1 MGKASRRRVERA
13 ATVATPAAAARPSP
27 RSAPRARATEWG
39 WLLALAAP
47 ACIVALG
54 AVLYANSFQIPF
66 LFDDHFEIVGNK
78 DLQTVDSPLGYL
90 RRSRGLVT
98 LTLALNSRSSGSDVW
113 GFHLVNVTVHLV
125 NALLV
130 YTLVL
135 FTLRLPG
142 QRERYGADA
151 RVLAGVVALVFVAHP
166 LQTMAASYI
175 VQRAESMAAGFYL
188 LTLLLYALA
197 ATATIRAWRIL
208 GLATAL
214 LAAALGTACKE
225 IVVTVP
231 LAAAVYHFC
240 FLRRE
245 GGSWRAGRL
254 IWIALLFLPLA
265 YGVWL
270 SRYYLLPIAEE
281 DPTAPRSW
289 IFMPTAG
296 FSVEGLT
303 AWRYLLTQFGVILW
317 YLRLYVLPTRLCFD
331 YGWPLVDAP
340 WRADVLVPLVVL
352 LGFAAVAIAC
362 YRRYRLAT
370 FCIAWVFI
378 TLAPSSSVIPLRDA
392 AFEHRMYLPVIGL
405 SWLVVAGGYDLL
417 HWAAARWRWNW
428 ATVRQ
433 AALTAAAMWIV
444 LLGAGTMS
452 RNQVLADPMRLAAD
466 NAAKAPGNW
475 RAQFAYGSA
484 LSDAQRFDE
493 SIAALQEAVRL
504 APEQGAPRVQL
515 GQLLLRAGRRDAAEQ
530 VLAPATAVLE
540 ESVAAAAYQQL
551 AMIYEG
557 RGDPLAAAAALR
569 EAERRKPAWW
579 SVHRQLAAIYT
590 RIGFWYGAAGHYNE
604 ALELNPRLRSTIGDA
619 AIDANIRAAALEL
632 AQGNTDS
639 AGRLVE
645 FALQYDPAQPTARH
659 QRAVL
664 RASAGEWGQAEAEL
678 ADLEKNNPADTA
690 VMDNLA
696 RARARQPLI
705 PPAVLAPP
713 GG

>member
-13 ATVATPAAAARPSP
+13 AAVATPAAATRPA
-27 RSAPRARATEWG
+27 RSAPRATATEWG
-39 WLLALAAP
+39 WLLVLAGP

-78 DLQTVDSPLGYL
+78 DLQTVDSPLTYL
-90 RRSRGLVT
+90 SRSRGLVT
-98 LTLALNSRSSGSDVW
+98 LTLALNARSSGSDVW
-113 GFHLVNVTVHLV
+113 GFHLVNVTVHLI

-130 YTLVL
+130 YALVL

-142 QRERYGADA
+142 QRERYGGDT
-151 RVLAGVVALVFVAHP
+151 RILATVVALLFVAHP

-197 ATATIRAWRIL
+197 ATATSRSWRIL

-231 LAAAVYHFC
+231 LAAALYHFC
-240 FLRRE
+240 FLRQE
-245 GGSWRAGRL
+245 GGTARAGRL
-254 IWIALLFLPLA
+254 LWIALLFLPLA

-331 YGWPLVDAP
+331 YGWPLMDTP
-340 WRADVLVPLVVL
+340 WRSEVLVPLVVL
-352 LGFAAVAIAC
+352 AGFATVAIAC

-378 TLAPSSSVIPLRDA
+378 TLAPSSSIIPLRDA
-392 AFEHRMYLPVIGL
+392 AFEHRMYLPIVGL
-405 SWLVVAGGYDLL
+405 SWLVVAGGYELL
-417 HWAAARWRWNW
+417 HWVAARWRWNW
-428 ATVRQ
+428 ATVRLV
-433 AALTAAAMWIV
+433 AVTVAAMWIV

-452 RNQVLADPMRLAAD
+452 RNEVLADPMRLAGD

-493 SIAALQEAVRL
+493 SMAVLHEAVRL

-515 GQLLLRAGRRDAAEQ
+515 GQLLLRAGDRDAAEK
-530 VLAPATAVLE
+530 VLEPATSVLE

-557 RGDPLAAAAALR
+557 RGEPLAAAAALR
-569 EAERRKPAWW
+569 EAERRKPTWW
-579 SVHRQLAAIYT
+579 SVHRQLGAIYT

-604 ALELNPRLRSTIGDA
+604 ALELNPRLRATIGDA
-619 AIDANIRAAALEL
+619 AIEANVRAAALEL

-645 FALQYDPAQPTARH
+645 FALLYDPVQPTARH

-678 ADLEKNNPADTA
+678 ADLAKRNPADTA

-696 RARARQPLI
+696 RARAHQPLI
-705 PPAVLAPP
+705 PPPVPASP